1 MFYLF
6 IGQGPTLEDDGGDAG
21 ETISRAVIG
30 PTKAVIGDYG
40 ERDRE
45 S

>member
-6 IGQGPTLEDDGGDAG
+6 TGQGPTLEDDGGAAG
-21 ETISRAVIG
+21 ETISRTVIG
-30 PTKAVIGDYG
+30 PTKAVVGDYG